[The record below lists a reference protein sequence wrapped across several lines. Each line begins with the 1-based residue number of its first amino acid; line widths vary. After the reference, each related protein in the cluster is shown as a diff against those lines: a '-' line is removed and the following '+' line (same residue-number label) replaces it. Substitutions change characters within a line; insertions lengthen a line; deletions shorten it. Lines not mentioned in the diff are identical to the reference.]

1 MATREMALEK
11 NVYLKSVQVN
21 ILKSVTIMK
30 NRGDRIQ
37 ADYIGAQ
44 CLDVLDMLLKR
55 LVLELV
61 FRYWPCTLV
70 KIFGLGCKVLLR
82 CVFMFQLRWL
92 ETLRF

>member
-1 MATREMALEK
+1 MLCGKRDAVVTREMAVEK

-30 NRGDRIQ
+30 KRGDRIQ

-44 CLDVLDMLLKR
+44 HLDVLDMLLKR

-61 FRYWPCTLV
+61 FRYGSSSKL
-70 KIFGLGCKVLLR
+70 
-82 CVFMFQLRWL
+82 
-92 ETLRF
+92 